1 MTKNYIFIFINIR
14 ADDSK
19 NFTVYIIFQK
29 NEKLLETVFSK
40 IKKKKSKKKKR
51 SKKNW
56 RKTREMHLSLPLT
69 FSPIASLLFRRKKN
83 GATFDN
89 YIAGSQPRNTGRAQ
103 FINSPTFR
111 MKEFLRRWWTS
122 VRLRGEGGGGERKGY
137 DIQSFDIGD
146 RRPWRHA
153 IDLEMG
159 RSKIGR
165 A

>member
-1 MTKNYIFIFINIR
+1 MDLTAFQPYLPNISDKTGCLAKITFEIQIACQLKKITKNYIFIFINIR

-89 YIAGSQPRNTGRAQ
+89 YIAGS
-103 FINSPTFR
+103 
-111 MKEFLRRWWTS
+111 
-122 VRLRGEGGGGERKGY
+122 
-137 DIQSFDIGD
+137 
-146 RRPWRHA
+146 
-153 IDLEMG
+153 
-159 RSKIGR
+159 
-165 A
+165 